1 MLNKKKFAERLKELR
16 RTKAVSTRSLANAVG
31 LKSHGAITQFEKGSS
46 LPALDT
52 LVALAEF
59 FGVTLDYLVG
69 LTDFP
74 QPIPD
79 NIKKIV
85 EQTDHPE
92 ALMIILNQINID
104 EKGQILLHSEENRK
118 GENEIK
124 ELMKGLDQESI
135 LELHKFLRYLHTRQS
150 LGEIDELSAGL
161 DITPQKSQAR

>member
-124 ELMKGLDQESI
+124 K